1 MSNLD
6 KLTARAGWL
15 LLMLFTMLSS
25 YLNARAVQLAGP
37 ASTELVIFHAAIP
50 AVLLVAG
57 LYAELVALSGVHRA
71 AKWITVTVLSA
82 IFAVTLIASY
92 IAVLAVVTAWN
103 PHAPTWVNAALA
115 AVPDAAMVMAGTV
128 ILSLRMRRHGLAPV
142 ASPTSAP
149 KRWSRLA
156 DAATD
161 RVAAALSGPATVSA
175 KVSRTPEAEVVEAVT
190 EPVNEPSPTPR
201 RTSPASSP
209 KRSSKPV
216 EDSVLAPFMDRAR
229 ELAEARV
236 IRGKT
241 TVDYAR
247 ILRAADEGWS
257 PTRIRRELGVSHTTT
272 AKVLEAAGEQRT
284 PTLAAV

>member
-1 MSNLD
+1 M
-6 KLTARAGWL
+6 